1 MTRNNIKPLLIRAG
15 ALYGNSSVGR
25 ASVSKT
31 EGRGFESS
39 FPCTTKKAMIKKFI
53 KYCQTCYDELAHKV
67 TWPTY
72 KELTGSAMLVLTAS
86 VIIALVVFAMDK
98 IFETL
103 MRFVYPS

>member
-1 MTRNNIKPLLIRAG
+1 MRAG
-15 ALYGNSSVGR
+15 ALIHGNSSVGR

-39 FPCTTKKAMIKKFI
+39 FPCRDRIEEMNIIKKFI

-67 TWPTY
+67 TWPTR

-86 VIIALVVFAMDK
+86 LIIALVVFAMDFTFEK
-98 IFETL
+98 IMGL
-103 MRFVYPS
+103 VYPG